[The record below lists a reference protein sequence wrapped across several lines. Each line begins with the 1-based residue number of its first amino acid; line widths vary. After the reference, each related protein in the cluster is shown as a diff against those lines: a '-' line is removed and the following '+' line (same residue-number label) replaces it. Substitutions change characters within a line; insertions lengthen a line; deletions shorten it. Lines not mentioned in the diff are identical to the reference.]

1 LAQLSKE
8 CTLVDM
14 LLYDDTDQDGHLNIN
29 EFYAAFSKL
38 YSKTCLVIDS
48 SVCCSKNV
56 WAGT

>member
-1 LAQLSKE
+1 MAQLSKE

-48 SVCCSKNV
+48 SLCGS
-56 WAGT
+56 